1 MTKSSKDLIAAS
13 VREEFAAAA
22 QDLRVEE
29 DAELSEYQRTMGIV
43 VRDILK
49 LERDMTQ
56 PGSSVSEALRID
68 RLAKFVQERT
78 F

>member
-1 MTKSSKDLIAAS
+1 MNESNKELIAAAA
-13 VREEFAAAA
+13 RELAAAA
-22 QDLRVEE
+22 QDLRDEE
-29 DAELSEYQRTMGIV
+29 EAQLSEYQRVMGIV

-56 PGSSVSEALRID
+56 PGSSVSESSRID